1 MRYTGSSN
9 GAAPTGGE
17 VNLWRYIFQR
27 ENMQSVCFTGNMLRE
42 HGKVQGL
49 PTA

>member
-1 MRYTGSSN
+1 MGLLPQAKGRNRAG
-9 GAAPTGGE
+9 P
-17 VNLWRYIFQR
+17 RYIFQS

-42 HGKVQGL
+42 HGKVQDL

>member
-1 MRYTGSSN
+1 MWLLPRRLVLLAQETIHIQS
-9 GAAPTGGE
+9 
-17 VNLWRYIFQR
+17 
-27 ENMQSVCFTGNMLRE
+27 ENMQSVCFTRNMLRE

>member
-1 MRYTGSSN
+1 MGPLPQAEKWIGS
-9 GAAPTGGE
+9 GP
-17 VNLWRYIFQR
+17 RYIFRR

>member
-1 MRYTGSSN
+1 MGPFPQAGGRTGSE
-9 GAAPTGGE
+9 PQ
-17 VNLWRYIFQR
+17 YIFQR
-27 ENMQSVCFTGNMLRE
+27 ENVQSVCFTGNMLRE

>member
-1 MRYTGSSN
+1 MGLLPQAGGRTGS
-9 GAAPTGGE
+9 
-17 VNLWRYIFQR
+17 RYIFHE

>member
-1 MRYTGSSN
+1 MGPLPQAGNRTG
-9 GAAPTGGE
+9 AGGQ
-17 VNLWRYIFQR
+17 YIFQS

-42 HGKVQGL
+42 HGKVQDL